1 MFTMKQHIAILHGC
15 QAGSFMVLHASCMAV
30 KATGALA
37 VEATWSSQLK
47 DNLLKSTVCSSKKT
61 HVHASCSCKHHVLYA
76 NQQLEKALHANAKM
90 GKGTFF
96 SPLHDVFKIL
106 LPGKSHRN
114 K

>member
-1 MFTMKQHIAILHGC
+1 
-15 QAGSFMVLHASCMAV
+15 MAV

-47 DNLLKSTVCSSKKT
+47 DNLLKSTVCSRKKT

-76 NQQLEKALHANAKM
+76 NQQLEKALQDVQGHL
-90 GKGTFF
+90 F
-96 SPLHDVFKIL
+96 SPLHDVFKIM